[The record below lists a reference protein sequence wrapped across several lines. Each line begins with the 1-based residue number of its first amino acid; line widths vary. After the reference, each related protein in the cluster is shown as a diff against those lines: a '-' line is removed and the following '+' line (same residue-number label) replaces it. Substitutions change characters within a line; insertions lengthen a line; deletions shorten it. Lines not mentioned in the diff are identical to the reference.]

1 MLNKIETVTEKDQVV
16 KLAVKLIW
24 SATNR
29 NVSSITFKGESSEFF
44 CQDRSIIVDLGET
57 DVVIIKGETYR
68 KLTEKLFD
76 VSKNSME
83 LDFSENET
91 TNLVEDNNEEVGEI
105 IPNVQ
110 DLQPFVI
117 INDPIPVTSIINRVP
132 AIYVNKGKHKV
143 EQTNKKGKKLKSYEE
158 FTNNSESEKSGDS
171 GSEFDILS
179 PSHRSQ
185 QSINNEIENAPLYN
199 LDNVLL
205 HEQILANESN
215 REIINDNGPENQL
228 NDSPLYAS
236 NITDQETNIESSFEM
251 PEKDSTNGIEKAE
264 FSQIDDGRD
273 ELDNTLSTQQSSS
286 IKENADILLL
296 YNIPSSDE
304 ITQVNEIQ
312 GTKSNDQVVTS

>member
-68 KLTEKLFD
+68 KLTEKGTVSSEGASSIDSEKKLRMCLEFKKASP
-76 VSKNSME
+76 SKNSME

-143 EQTNKKGKKLKSYEE
+143 EQT
-158 FTNNSESEKSGDS
+158 
-171 GSEFDILS
+171 
-179 PSHRSQ
+179 
-185 QSINNEIENAPLYN
+185 
-199 LDNVLL
+199 
-205 HEQILANESN
+205 
-215 REIINDNGPENQL
+215 
-228 NDSPLYAS
+228 
-236 NITDQETNIESSFEM
+236 
-251 PEKDSTNGIEKAE
+251 
-264 FSQIDDGRD
+264 
-273 ELDNTLSTQQSSS
+273 
-286 IKENADILLL
+286 
-296 YNIPSSDE
+296 
-304 ITQVNEIQ
+304 
-312 GTKSNDQVVTS
+312 